1 MAKCYDIVERLKAK
15 NAKPSIKLDE
25 DHIFTV
31 NNSKNI
37 MLEIMALANDA
48 KDSDGTASQIKLVD
62 KVIRL
67 TLGDK
72 AFDYIQSLDMS
83 ADAYMYLMEAIV
95 AAMNGTEIEEDNAKN

>member
-25 DHIFTV
+25 EHIFTV

-37 MLEIMALANDA
+37 MLEIMAMANDA
-48 KDSDGTASQIKLVD
+48 KNSEGTEAQIEMVD

-67 TLGDK
+67 TLGSK
-72 AFDYIQSLDMS
+72 AFDYIQSLDLS

-95 AAMNGTEIEEDNAKN
+95 AAMNGTDIEEDDVKN

>member
-1 MAKCYDIVERLKAK
+1 MARCYDIVERLKAK

-25 DHIFTV
+25 EHIFTV

-37 MLEIMALANDA
+37 MLEIMAMANDA
-48 KDSDGTASQIKLVD
+48 KNSEGTEAQIELVD

-67 TLGDK
+67 TLGGK
-72 AFDYIQSLDMS
+72 AFDYIQSLDLS

-95 AAMNGTEIEEDNAKN
+95 AAMNGTDIEEDDAKN